1 MEPTGEEAQT
11 AAVSLP
17 GGEEARDCKS
27 VGSPPLPES
36 GDDLVPLRD
45 EDLETLLLWAIEK
58 LRPLAR
64 GYMGIDPNG

>member
-1 MEPTGEEAQT
+1 MEPTDEEAQT

-27 VGSPPLPES
+27 AGSPPVS
-36 GDDLVPLRD
+36 GDDPMPLRD
-45 EDLETLLLWAIEK
+45 EDLETLLLWAIDK

-64 GYMGIDPNG
+64 GYMGVDPNG